1 MRFTMYRKPVPALPD
16 YDTELKRICI
26 VTDAWHP
33 QVNGV
38 VRTLDTLKRELR
50 KRGLRVLV
58 LSPKMFKTMPMPTY
72 PEIQLALNVPFRLA
86 RILKRFQPDAIHIA
100 TEGPL
105 GWAAR
110 NFCIRIGHPFTTAYH
125 TAFPEYMSARSHLPA
140 DWFYPIFK
148 RFHAASSGVLVATR
162 SVRDLLEDKGFN
174 RIVPW
179 TRGVDTE
186 LFYPRPNASLDFEGP
201 IQLCVGRVA
210 VEKNLEAFLNADTPG
225 TKVVVGDGPAREDLA
240 ARYPKARFLGAL
252 YGEDLA
258 RAYAAA
264 DVFVFPSKTDTF
276 GLVMIEAL
284 ASGTPVAAY
293 PVQGPVDVLGQ
304 DGRGPFPNWNTQ
316 IAALDDDLDTAIRTA
331 LTLNR
336 RDCANFAQLY
346 SWDEVTRLFLS
357 ALKKRPDGEKFVV
370 DDGLL
375 GLTDFFPEKLRTQV
389 QSQLEHGEH
398 A

>member
-1 MRFTMYRKPVPALPD
+1 MNMYRKPVPDLPAYGSD
-16 YDTELKRICI
+16 LKRICI

-50 KRGLRVLV
+50 KRGHRVLV

-72 PEIQLALNVPFRLA
+72 PEIRLALNVPFRLA
-86 RILKRFQPDAIHIA
+86 RILKRFKPDAIHIA

-110 NFCIRIGHPFTTAYH
+110 NFCIRVGHPFTTAYH
-125 TAFPEYMSARSHLPA
+125 TAFPEYMSARSHMPA

-148 RFHAASSGVLVATR
+148 RFHAASSGVLVATQ
-162 SVRDLLEDKGFN
+162 SVREQLSEKGFD

-179 TRGVDTE
+179 TRGVDTD

-201 IQLCVGRVA
+201 IQLYVGRVA
-210 VEKNLEAFLNADTPG
+210 VEKNLEAFLQTNVPG
-225 TKVVVGDGPAREDLA
+225 TKVIVGDGPAREELA
-240 ARYPKARFLGAL
+240 AKYPEARFLGAL

-258 RAYAAA
+258 QAYAAA

-284 ASGTPVAAY
+284 ATGTPVAAY
-293 PVQGPVDVLGQ
+293 PVQGPLDVLGD
-304 DGRGPFPNWNTQ
+304 DGRGPFPQWSTQ
-316 IAALDDDLDTAIRTA
+316 IAGVDDDLETAIRTA

-336 RDCANFAQLY
+336 RDCADFAQLY

-357 ALKKRPDGEKFVV
+357 ALQSRPNGQQFVV

-375 GLTDFFPEKLRTQV
+375 GITDFFPEALRSQV
-389 QSQLEHGEH
+389 QAQIEHRAE
-398 A
+398 AE